1 VLTRVR
7 VRVGEFRKQPRGGLA
22 DTAWMFHFQTLDV
35 YKCAVAFLPVGYALA
50 ALGDGELASQL
61 RRAALSIH
69 LNIAEGTGRFGKDER
84 RFLVI
89 ARGSTL
95 ECAAVLDA
103 MQVVGLADP
112 RIPEGHALLVRIVSM
127 LTKMIG

>member
-1 VLTRVR
+1 
-7 VRVGEFRKQPRGGLA
+7 
-22 DTAWMFHFQTLDV
+22 MFHFQTLDV
-35 YKCAVAFLPVGYALA
+35 YKCAVAVLPLGYALA
-50 ALGDGELASQL
+50 ALADGELASQL
-61 RRAALSIH
+61 RRAALSLN

-89 ARGSTL
+89 ARGSAR

-103 MQVVGLADP
+103 IQVVGLADP
-112 RIPEGHALLVRIVSM
+112 RIHDGHTLLVRIVSM